1 MVILGISDLH
11 GRIDALEAILAQA
24 GQCDVVALAG
34 DITHFG
40 SPQDADHIVELCRSH
55 ANRVLAVAG
64 NCDNARVD
72 DRLNEIGVGISV
84 RGITID
90 GVGFHGLSGIPPWR
104 PGMYQFP
111 EEVLAANLQVGF
123 QQITDAV
130 RHVLLTHVPPR
141 QTGVDRVLWGCH
153 VGSRAVQEFVSNVQ
167 PDLVLCGHVH
177 EGRGVEVH
185 GKTRIVNCGHAA
197 SRYYAKIIIPALD
210 AEEEIQIEMC
220 RAK

>member
-72 DRLNEIGVGISV
+72 DRLNELGVGISV

-90 GVGFHGLSGIPPWR
+90 GVGFHGLSGIV
-104 PGMYQFP
+104 PG
-111 EEVLAANLQVGF
+111 LS
-123 QQITDAV
+123 I
-130 RHVLLTHVPPR
+130 
-141 QTGVDRVLWGCH
+141 
-153 VGSRAVQEFVSNVQ
+153 SR
-167 PDLVLCGHVH
+167 
-177 EGRGVEVH
+177 
-185 GKTRIVNCGHAA
+185 
-197 SRYYAKIIIPALD
+197 
-210 AEEEIQIEMC
+210 
-220 RAK
+220 